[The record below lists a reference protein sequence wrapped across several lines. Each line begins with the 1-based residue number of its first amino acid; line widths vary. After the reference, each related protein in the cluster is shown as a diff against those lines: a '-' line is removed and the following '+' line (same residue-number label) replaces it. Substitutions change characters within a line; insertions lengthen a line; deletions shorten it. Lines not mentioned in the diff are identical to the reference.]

1 MFKKSGANVAILDE
15 ESLEMTMLVHKSFK
29 FTSPIYITDIKRV
42 YVTKNSDPDFELT
55 IYEPSKDLSLFDTQS
70 VE

>member
-1 MFKKSGANVAILDE
+1 
-15 ESLEMTMLVHKSFK
+15 MTMNIGETFK

-55 IYEPSKDLSLFDTQS
+55 IYEPSKDKSLLDLQNA
-70 VE
+70 E

>member
-1 MFKKSGANVAILDE
+1 MVQRVVQDFN
-15 ESLEMTMLVHKSFK
+15 

-55 IYEPSKDLSLFDTQS
+55 IYEPSKDTSLFDSQNA
-70 VE
+70 E